1 MTCGEVFKYIENWA
15 PREIAWNRDNV
26 GLQVGST
33 KRVIKN
39 ILLSLDVNTNVAE
52 EAIKKN
58 CNLIITHHPL
68 LFNPLRKIDTDND
81 STSLLVE
88 KLIKNNI
95 TLFSSHTNLDFT
107 KDGVSFELAKTLK
120 LQNIRFLSNLE
131 ANQYKLIIFV
141 PEKNL
146 DSVAQAIFENGG
158 GVIGEYTHCSF
169 RTKGRGTFKGS
180 EKTNPTTGKKLQYE
194 KVNEI
199 KIEIIVDSWKLDK
212 VMEAVRKVHP
222 YEEIA
227 YDIYSLKNKN
237 INFGVGAIGAIKEP
251 MTQETFLNYV
261 SKSLNIKNF
270 RYTTGKRNKIKKVA
284 VCGGSGSEFVPA
296 AIKEGTDA
304 YISADI
310 KYHTFF
316 DYHRKI
322 LLIDAG
328 HYETEVFSL
337 NELKS
342 RLTDLIKDNGKIKV
356 YKYNRTTNPVIFYNN
371 VGANQIDK
379 QIENPLRIATD

>member
-227 YDIYSLKNKN
+227 YDIYPLKNKN

>member
-141 PEKNL
+141 PEKNI

-227 YDIYSLKNKN
+227 YDIYPLKNKN

>member
-120 LQNIRFLSNLE
+120 LRNIRFLSNLE

-141 PEKNL
+141 PEKKL
-146 DSVAQAIFENGG
+146 EVVTRAIFENGG

-227 YDIYSLKNKN
+227 YDIYPLKNKN

>member
-15 PREIAWNRDNV
+15 PREIAWKRDNV
-26 GLQVGST
+26 GLQVGSS

-39 ILLSLDVNTNVAE
+39 ILLSLDVNTKVAE

-68 LFNPLRKIDTDND
+68 LFNPLVKIDTDSD
-81 STSLLVE
+81 STSLVVE
-88 KLIKNNI
+88 KLIKHDI

-120 LQNIRFLSNLE
+120 LQSIRFLSNIE

-146 DSVAQAIFENGG
+146 DSVAHAIFENGG

-180 EKTNPTTGKKLQYE
+180 EKTNPTTGKKLRYE

-199 KIEIIVDSWKLDK
+199 KIEVIVDSWKLDK
-212 VMEAVRKVHP
+212 VMGAVRKVHP

-227 YDIYSLKNKN
+227 YDTYPLKNKN
-237 INFGVGAIGAIKEP
+237 INFGVGAIGTIKEP

-261 SKSLNIKNF
+261 SKCLNIKNL

-296 AIKEGTDA
+296 AIEEGADA

-342 RLTDLIKDNGKIKV
+342 RLTNLTKNNRKIKV
-356 YKYNRTTNPVIFYNN
+356 YKYSRTTNPVIFYNN
-371 VGANQIDK
+371 VGAKPN
-379 QIENPLRIATD
+379 

>member
-120 LQNIRFLSNLE
+120 LQNIHFLSNLE

-141 PEKNL
+141 PEKNI

-227 YDIYSLKNKN
+227 YDIYPLKNKN